1 MKTVYKILMPVLLLA
16 IFPVL
21 FFLPLLHLNITSS
34 LAGSLSQNLGIKE
47 YSSVY
52 DFVKMAS
59 GMNDTQSTLWKT
71 IGKALSDKDGTL
83 GSMLTS
89 TKFLYAFAVFA
100 ALMLLLALAAAVLA
114 IVLKKNLLPTCFTAG
129 ALVSAFAM
137 NKSFDLF
144 AKPFLNGEISI
155 SSLLNSSDSSG
166 VLSSILG
173 SLAKV
178 ESLELAVAY
187 SLAVFL
193 LLCALV
199 LSAVVLIMRRSN
211 PKAFR

>member
-1 MKTVYKILMPVLLLA
+1 MKTAYKILMPILLLA
-16 IFPVL
+16 VFPVL

-47 YSSVY
+47 YSSIY
-52 DFVKMAS
+52 DFVKIGK
-59 GMNDTQSTLWKT
+59 GMNETQTTLWKT
-71 IGKALSDKDGTL
+71 IGKALADKEGTL
-83 GSMLTS
+83 GSMMTS

-100 ALMLLLALAAAVLA
+100 ALMLVLALAAAVLA
-114 IVLKKNLLPTCFTAG
+114 VVLKKNLLATCLTAG
-129 ALVSAFAM
+129 SLVSAFAM
-137 NKSFDLF
+137 NKCFDWF
-144 AKPFLNGEISI
+144 AKPFLSGEISI
-155 SSLLNSSDSSG
+155 SSLLNSGDSSG

-178 ESLELAVAY
+178 ESMELAVAY
-187 SLAVFL
+187 NLAVFF

-199 LSAVVLIMRRSN
+199 FSIVVLIMRKSN